1 MDVGYSSDTRCE
13 LIKDKLLDIT
23 DCLERNNLFHND
35 IHRFN
40 VFVNDNNDI
49 FLKTN
54 MDAGHAGKAG
64 RYHQIDETAFMYSF
78 ILNSHNLL

>member
-1 MDVGYSSDTRCE
+1 LKT
-13 LIKDKLLDIT
+13 DK
-23 DCLERNNLFHND
+23 
-35 IHRFN
+35 
-40 VFVNDNNDI
+40 NDI

-64 RYHQIDETAFMYSF
+64 RYHQIDETAFIYSF